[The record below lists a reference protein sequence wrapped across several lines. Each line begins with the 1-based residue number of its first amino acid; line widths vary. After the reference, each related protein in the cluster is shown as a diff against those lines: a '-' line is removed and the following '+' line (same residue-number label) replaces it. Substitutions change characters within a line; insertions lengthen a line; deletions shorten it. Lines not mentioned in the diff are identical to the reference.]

1 MIYLVIAFSTLLFTI
16 FITPYFIQYL
26 NKIRI
31 VDTPEDERRI
41 HSYPVP
47 RLGGL
52 IVYIVSIV
60 SIAVFFRDLNAIKIF
75 IATSFV
81 IFSLGIIDDII
92 GINWKFKFIVQFF
105 SASLLLYFLNPY
117 YNSVILFGYTLPGFI
132 GLLVLIVFIVGA
144 MNSFNLLDGLD
155 GLVSGLSLMVL
166 FVTFLVGFNTGNFFL
181 MVLSASLVGVL
192 LGFLRFNAFPAKI
205 FLGDSGSL
213 SLGLFVITAGMLSA
227 ISSNGNKTLDFS
239 FVLILLAVPVLDTTR
254 VMIMRLM
261 HKKNPFLPDKSH
273 IHHIIIGKNI
283 RHKTV
288 VFVLE
293 SYALIFA
300 VISIYYLFYSKITA
314 FILFVIFGIM
324 YLFTGQLLDI
334 IISKSNSIIY
344 GKILRLFPQII
355 IKFYKL
361 YFIPLVS
368 ISIFGL
374 MLFLT
379 IRSSFADN
387 NLLYATLILF
397 FILIIYSVVNY
408 KINKS
413 ITHLIFFI
421 NTVTF
426 FLLVGEIEINFKVF
440 EMPYFS
446 NFDIHKLITLML
458 LPTIAFYLVFRDR
471 IHPSGETFLSGVDLI
486 VTVFISLAFL
496 SSNLIP
502 VQFAGIISTAAFSSF
517 LIYLFYKIVVR
528 LQPKLQI
535 PIFTVSFLLVAISQ
549 TLLLLS

>member
-16 FITPYFIQYL
+16 FITPYFIKYL

-52 IVYIVSIV
+52 IVYIITMVSI
-60 SIAVFFRDLNAIKIF
+60 SVFFRDLNTLKIF
-75 IATSFV
+75 IAASFV
-81 IFSLGIIDDII
+81 IFSLGIIDDIV
-92 GINWKFKFIVQFF
+92 GINWKYKFIVQFF
-105 SASLLLYFLNPY
+105 CAFLLFYFLNPY

-132 GLLVLIVFIVGA
+132 GLLVLVVFIVGA

-155 GLVSGLSLMVL
+155 GLVSGLSLMVI
-166 FVTFLVGFNTGNFFL
+166 FVTFLVGFKTGNFFL

-205 FLGDSGSL
+205 FLGDCGSL
-213 SLGLFVITAGMLSA
+213 TLGLFVITAGMLSA
-227 ISSNGNKTLDFS
+227 ISVNGENTLDFS
-239 FVLILLAVPVLDTTR
+239 FVLILLAVPILDTVR
-254 VMIMRLM
+254 VMIMRLI
-261 HKKNPFLPDKSH
+261 HKRNPFLPDKSH
-273 IHHIIIGKNI
+273 IHHIILGKNI
-283 RHKTV
+283 RHKTA
-288 VFVLE
+288 VFVIE
-293 SYALIFA
+293 SYALIFT
-300 VISIYYLFYSKITA
+300 VISIYYLFYSKFAA
-314 FILFVIFGIM
+314 FIIFVLFGIM
-324 YLFTGQLLDI
+324 YLFTGQILDL

-344 GKILRLFPQII
+344 GRILRLFPQVI
-355 IKFYKL
+355 IKFYKS

-374 MLFLT
+374 MLYLT
-379 IRSSFADN
+379 LRSSVGDN
-387 NLLYATLILF
+387 NLLYVTLILF
-397 FILIIYSVVNY
+397 FILIIYSIINY
-408 KINKS
+408 KINKG

-426 FLLVGEIEINFKVF
+426 FLLVGEIDINFKVID
-440 EMPYFS
+440 MPYFS

-458 LPTIAFYLVFRDR
+458 LPTIAFFLVFRER
-471 IHPSGETFLSGVDLI
+471 IHPNGETFLSGIDLI
-486 VTVFISLAFL
+486 VTVFISLAFI

-502 VQFAGIISTAAFSSF
+502 VQFAGIISTAVFSSF
-517 LIYLFYKIVVR
+517 LIYLFYKILVR
-528 LQPKLQI
+528 LQPKFQI